1 MQKAEN
7 SRAMHN
13 KMHLPRWMLFHNTK
27 HIGRMATKYTWM
39 CKCMGKELCESRA
52 RGRDQSRDHTPLAL
66 KFTQLFARNVTPAY
80 VSAVGRLQHF
90 NEIASLR
97 VNREGEIT

>member
-1 MQKAEN
+1 
-7 SRAMHN
+7 
-13 KMHLPRWMLFHNTK
+13 
-27 HIGRMATKYTWM
+27 
-39 CKCMGKELCESRA
+39 MGKELCESRA
-52 RGRDQSRDHTPLAL
+52 RGRGQSRDHTLLAL
-66 KFTQLFARNVTPAY
+66 KSTQLSTIVTPAY

>member
-1 MQKAEN
+1 
-7 SRAMHN
+7 
-13 KMHLPRWMLFHNTK
+13 
-27 HIGRMATKYTWM
+27 
-39 CKCMGKELCESRA
+39 MGKELCESRA